1 MELKVS
7 PEKPG
12 FSSSDVGSDP
22 EDKEISE
29 GEDEDDDRNHK
40 HRRRDAHSEY
50 LDGDSPDQGLTRAYR
65 KRNRP
70 FDNGYSYR
78 EGDSQANETWRNHNS
93 FSDRGFPSRFEKRR
107 SNPTLFPEAP
117 LYSHQRIRGGRGREP
132 ISWGIPDSRL
142 GLLDISSQVVQ
153 PGHGPS
159 VSYAGRGFASVSN
172 MQSTSWNPFGLVPS
186 ILNGRLDSLHPLGL
200 QGAFRPSITPPMNIG
215 IPRQRCRDFEERGFC
230 LRGDMCPMEHGVN
243 RIVVDDVQSL
253 SQFNLPVA
261 LPGSQLLGTSSAQG
275 PLHINNKAFH
285 AKINKP
291 ETTQDFGL
299 NGGVFGGFLAGASD
313 VYDPDQPLWTNDD
326 PETSATLCALNQST
340 ADGTNGLLD
349 VELSNR
355 QKFESAEEFNEELP
369 LKNATT
375 TTGSQSS
382 SVWGRISGLKPSS
395 EAKEKFGSVGTS
407 SSYLEPE
414 IKSEKA
420 LSKCV
425 PDVPFQVKESFL
437 KQHSNYSFRNIRKPS
452 QKALRTL
459 FVNGIPLKDNR
470 REALLSHFQKFGEV
484 IDIYSPTHS
493 DRAFVQFSQME
504 EAEAALEAPD
514 AVMGNRFIKLFW
526 ANRDNIPD
534 DRISGGDSV
543 PIIPRVPSLLDKGK
557 ENPHRASGKEG
568 NAHAHVGQLPV
579 HEHSKPMD
587 GHGPKAPP
595 PQQKKLERLEL
606 LKEELRKKQEMLEL
620 KRNEF
625 RRQLDKLEEQAVG
638 SKDGTTKRLKGET
651 PPSHAKAETS
661 KSSPR
666 DNMKTDNITSTEHAM
681 SHKSASNPTVP
692 VQEEPIEPS
701 FRPPLSGTPWAVNRF
716 KLDNRPT
723 AFRIVSPLPAGLAN
737 VAALEEH
744 FSAYGELCSVELA
757 ESQQDTKDASVSS
770 NVSARVSFTT
780 RPFAEKAFLHGKLWQ
795 GHKLQFMWLKSV
807 NSGKEGGGSGNLS
820 AANKRQ
826 PDAKVQTFERNAP
839 TYYQKT
845 APLVSDENDHLEI
858 EAKIDIGEGE
868 KDSKS
873 SSTSSL
879 NEKQPS

>member
-12 FSSSDVGSDP
+12 FSSSDVASDP
-22 EDKEISE
+22 EDKILSE

-50 LDGDSPDQGLTRAYR
+50 IDGDSPDQGLARVYR

-70 FDNGYSYR
+70 FENGFSYR
-78 EGDSQANETWRNHNS
+78 EGDSQADETWRNHNS
-93 FSDRGFPSRFEKRR
+93 FADRDFPSRFEKRR
-107 SNPTLFPEAP
+107 SNPALFSEAP
-117 LYSHQRIRGGRGREP
+117 LDLHQRIRGGRGREP
-132 ISWGIPDSRL
+132 ISWGIRDSRF

-153 PGHGPS
+153 PGLVPS
-159 VSYAGRGFASVSN
+159 ASYAGRGLASVSN
-172 MQSTSWNPFGLVPS
+172 MQSTSWNPFGLVPG
-186 ILNGRLDSLHPLGL
+186 ILNGRLDPLHPLGL
-200 QGAFRPSITPPMNIG
+200 QGPFRPSISPPMNIG
-215 IPRQRCRDFEERGFC
+215 IPRQRCRDFDERGFC

-261 LPGSQLLGTSSAQG
+261 LPGSQLLGTSSAHG

-285 AKINKP
+285 AKISKP
-291 ETTQDFGL
+291 GTTKDFAL
-299 NGGVFGGFLAGASD
+299 NGGVFGGSLAGASD
-313 VYDPDQPLWTNDD
+313 VYDPDQPLWTKDD
-326 PETSATLCALNQST
+326 PETSAALCALNQST
-340 ADGTNGLLD
+340 ADGTDALLD
-349 VELSNR
+349 VELSNC
-355 QKFESAEEFNEELP
+355 QKFESVEEFDEELP

-375 TTGSQSS
+375 TTGPQSS
-382 SVWGRISGLKPSS
+382 SVWGRISGLKRSS
-395 EAKEKFGSVGTS
+395 EAKEKFDSVGTS

-414 IKSEKA
+414 IKSQKA
-420 LSKCV
+420 LSMCA
-425 PDVPFQVKESFL
+425 PDVPFEVKESSL
-437 KQHSNYSFRNIRKPS
+437 KQHSNYSFRNVRKPS

-534 DRISGGDSV
+534 DRISGGGSV
-543 PIIPRVPSLLDKGK
+543 PITPRAPSLVDKGK
-557 ENPHRASGKEG
+557 ENPHRAIGKEG
-568 NAHAHVGQLPV
+568 NAHAPVGQLPV
-579 HEHSKPMD
+579 HEHPKPII

-595 PQQKKLERLEL
+595 PQQKKLESLEL

-638 SKDGTTKRLKGET
+638 SKDGTKRLKGET
-651 PPSHAKAETS
+651 LPNHAKAETS

-666 DNMKTDNITSTEHAM
+666 DNMKTNNITSTEHAM
-681 SHKSASNPTVP
+681 SDKSASNPTVP
-692 VQEEPIEPS
+692 VQEEPLKPS
-701 FRPPLSGTPWAVNRF
+701 FRSPFSGTPWAVNRF

-723 AFRIVSPLPAGLAN
+723 TFRIVSPLPAGLAN

-757 ESQQDTKDASVSS
+757 ESLQDTKDASVSS

-780 RPFAEKAFLHGKLWQ
+780 RPFAEKAFLHGKSWQ

-807 NSGKEGGGSGNLS
+807 NSGIEGGGSGNLS
-820 AANKRQ
+820 AASKRQ
-826 PDAKVQTFERNAP
+826 SDAKVQPIERDAP
-839 TYYQKT
+839 IYYQKT
-845 APLVSDENDHLEI
+845 APLGSDENDHLEI
-858 EAKIDIGEGE
+858 EAKVDTGEGE
-868 KDSKS
+868 KDYKS
-873 SSTSSL
+873 SSTSSS